1 MRCISM
7 LLDIACHNR
16 STATALIEERPL
28 LSFAL
33 QGDDAGLATALME
46 EENAI
51 REVDRTYWLPLKAEL
66 ERLRHHP

>member
-16 STATALIEERPL
+16 SIATALIEERPL

-46 EENAI
+46 EEKAI
-51 REVDRTYWLPLKAEL
+51 REDDRAYWLPLKAEL